1 MLLTGDYHTHTPYSH
16 GKNTVDENAG
26 QAKAI
31 GLKEIAIT
39 DHGFRHVIYDL
50 RRKDVPK
57 LRQECINAQEKHGV
71 KVLTGVEANILGPS
85 GKTDFKVSD
94 YDNFDIFLC
103 GYHVLIFYQNLWRY
117 LSYGMPNYFISVL
130 FKSSTK
136 AQIKR
141 NTKAYVNAVKNNPID
156 VLTHVGFC
164 SPADALEVA
173 KCAAD
178 YGTYLE
184 LSSKK
189 QHFTDEQLCDIVAKT
204 SARFVI
210 NSDAHSADRVGDT
223 VLIEK
228 QLARVH
234 FPMDRIDNIDG
245 RTPTFRLAQLKNGK

>member
-16 GKNTVDENAG
+16 GKNTVDENTR

-39 DHGFRHVIYDL
+39 DHGFRHVIYNL
-50 RRKDVPK
+50 RRKDVPT
-57 LRQECINAQEKHGV
+57 LRQECAAAQEKHGV
-71 KVLTGVEANILGPS
+71 KVLMGVEANILGPS
-85 GKTDFKVSD
+85 GKTDFKASD

-117 LSYGMPNYFISVL
+117 FSYGMPNYLISVL
-130 FKSSTK
+130 LKSSTK

-164 SPADALEVA
+164 SPANALDVA

-189 QHFTDEQLCDIVAKT
+189 QHFTDEQLCDIIAKT

-223 VLIEK
+223 ALIEK
-228 QLARVH
+228 QLARVN
-234 FPMDRIDNIDG
+234 FPMNRIDNIDG
-245 RTPTFRLAQLKNGK
+245 RTPTFRLAQLKNGR